1 MVDNMAP
8 IQKYVISGILGSKY
22 HIMHVETSPPS
33 SMFILSLTC

>member
-22 HIMHVETSPPS
+22 HIMHVETSPS